1 MQKTLYISDLDGTL
15 LTPQKELSP
24 RTVEIINR
32 LLDQGM
38 LFSVATARS
47 AATAVE
53 LLSPLRLSAP
63 GVLLNGALI
72 YDFAKKEYVD
82 CAPISYEAAKQALQV
97 LEACA
102 RPPFLYT
109 LDHNEVCVEFV
120 RLANPHEQA
129 FFESRKGKAY
139 KRFEQV
145 DALQIH
151 PTDQIIYFT
160 LQDSREVLQPLYE
173 AMEKIPGLRA
183 AFYKDNYSDV
193 YYLEL
198 FSEAASKSNGV
209 QKIKKL
215 CAAEKIVAFGDNY
228 NDLDMLRIS
237 DVGVVVEDGVGAAK
251 EAADVIIEPS
261 SRDSVAR
268 YLAAHWRI

>member
-82 CAPISYEAAKQALQV
+82 
-97 LEACA
+97 
-102 RPPFLYT
+102 
-109 LDHNEVCVEFV
+109 
-120 RLANPHEQA
+120 
-129 FFESRKGKAY
+129 
-139 KRFEQV
+139 
-145 DALQIH
+145 
-151 PTDQIIYFT
+151 
-160 LQDSREVLQPLYE
+160 
-173 AMEKIPGLRA
+173 
-183 AFYKDNYSDV
+183 
-193 YYLEL
+193 
-198 FSEAASKSNGV
+198 
-209 QKIKKL
+209 
-215 CAAEKIVAFGDNY
+215 
-228 NDLDMLRIS
+228 
-237 DVGVVVEDGVGAAK
+237 
-251 EAADVIIEPS
+251 
-261 SRDSVAR
+261 
-268 YLAAHWRI
+268 